1 MSNNN
6 NNTEKPYRP
15 CVGIVLFN
23 EKGQVFAGS
32 RIDTEGDSWQMP
44 QGGID
49 EGETVEEA
57 AFRELM
63 EEVGTDKAEIIGTHP
78 AKIRYDLPE
87 HLQGR
92 LWEGRFAGQEQNWV
106 AMRFYGTDQDIDL
119 NAYSDPEF
127 DDWQWLPLED
137 IVHHA
142 VPFKRDVYK
151 EVISFFI
158 SYAMMFEES

>member
-1 MSNNN
+1 
-6 NNTEKPYRP
+6 
-15 CVGIVLFN
+15 
-23 EKGQVFAGS
+23 
-32 RIDTEGDSWQMP
+32 MP

-127 DDWQWLPLED
+127 DDWQWLPLKTSF
-137 IVHHA
+137 IM
-142 VPFKRDVYK
+142 PFR
-151 EVISFFI
+151 SN
-158 SYAMMFEES
+158 AMSIRKLSASLSAMP